1 MDKRKRNS
9 GKGKGKGKPN
19 GGNRRTGNNRS
30 RSRTVSVGERS
41 VAAPTPPPKQVDP
54 VVELLAMLRINP
66 SADGIKNIVDFV
78 TEERAEYY
86 NLGKAVR
93 GIIKRSLTEEEE
105 TLVKKLGAN
114 A

>member
-1 MDKRKRNS
+1 MADR
-9 GKGKGKGKPN
+9 
-19 GGNRRTGNNRS
+19 
-30 RSRTVSVGERS
+30 V
-41 VAAPTPPPKQVDP
+41 VAVPTPSPKQVDP

-66 SADGIKNIVDFV
+66 GVDGIKNLVDYV
-78 TEERAEYY
+78 VEEHADYY

-93 GIIKRSLTEEEE
+93 GIMKRGLTEEEE